1 MKEAPQFSIFGFMT
15 TSTHSRKRTG
25 VRVILVSLCVVLL
38 FAVSWQWSVISGLRE
53 ENESLRSKSQ
63 TMEPAGSAGGGV
75 SQLGEQVQ
83 VENDRLELLRLRN
96 ETRELREQVAQL
108 TAARSNSA
116 SPAQNHAPESRTA
129 NAVAAQAQ
137 NDEIRQ
143 LGLAAMRGKAGAL
156 DKLAKIVSDSR
167 ALDTNAQA
175 GVRSDLRD
183 VFQSLGAEAGK
194 GNSTALQAMWQAS
207 RIKELQGFAVEA
219 LGQAAGQGN
228 DEALK
233 PLLDPES
240 YMILRSSA
248 VAALKPAADAG
259 NVRAIE
265 ALAATAA
272 NQSQSTLWMLAAQGL
287 ATAASGGNP
296 TAIDSLAALA
306 ATDNQ
311 NVRQEAL
318 QALEAAAR
326 KNQPR
331 AEEALKKLGWR

>member
-1 MKEAPQFSIFGFMT
+1 M
-15 TSTHSRKRTG
+15 
-25 VRVILVSLCVVLL
+25 CVVLL

-53 ENESLRSKSQ
+53 ENESLRSKPQ
-63 TMEPAGSAGGGV
+63 TMESASAPAGGGV

-96 ETRELREQVAQL
+96 ETRELREQVTQL

-116 SPAQNHAPESRTA
+116 SASKTPGMAPESRTA
-129 NAVAAQAQ
+129 STVPAQPQ
-137 NDEIRQ
+137 NDEMRQ
-143 LGLAAMRGKAGAL
+143 LGLAAMRGEAGAL
-156 DKLAKIVSDSR
+156 DKLAKIAADSR
-167 ALDTNAQA
+167 TLDTNAQA

-194 GNSTALQAMWQAS
+194 GNSTALQAVWQAS

-259 NVRAIE
+259 NSRAIE

-272 NQSQSTLWMLAAQGL
+272 NQSQSTLWLLAAQGL

-331 AEEALKKLGWR
+331 AEEALRKLGWR